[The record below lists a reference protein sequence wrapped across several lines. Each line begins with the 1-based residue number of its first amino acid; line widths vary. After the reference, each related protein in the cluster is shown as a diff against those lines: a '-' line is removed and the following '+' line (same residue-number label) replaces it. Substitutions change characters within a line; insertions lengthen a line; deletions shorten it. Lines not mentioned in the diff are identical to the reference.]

1 MNHSSR
7 PPRVVIIGGGFAG
20 LYATRALA
28 GGDVDVTLID
38 RRNFHLF
45 QPLLYQVGTGSLSPA
60 NIAAPLR
67 SILRGQQNVSV
78 LLGEVED
85 FDLDAHEVV
94 LADGDRVGFD
104 YLIVAT
110 GSTHHYFGHPEWE
123 QFAPGLKTVED
134 ATEIRQ
140 RLLLAFEDAERS
152 NDEAEAR
159 RLLTFVVVGG
169 GPTGVEMAGAIA
181 EIARD
186 TLRHDYR
193 HIRTDE
199 AHILLVEALDRILPT
214 YKPEL
219 SRRAEDDL
227 RNLGVDVR
235 TGTMVRSI
243 DANGLE
249 FAKGDVVERIE
260 SCTVIWAAGVQASS
274 LGEKLAMAAGL
285 ERDRSGRLTVGSDL
299 TLPGHPEV
307 FVAGDLAHVEQ
318 DGKSLPAVAPVA
330 MQEGRHAADVIAARL
345 HGETAAAFRYKD
357 RGSMATIGRSA
368 AVADLGFVRLTGA
381 IGWLA
386 WLFIHIMQ
394 LAGFENRLLVATQWG
409 WSYLT
414 RNRAARLITGRRRPQ
429 RPDIDG
435 DLDAKNTR

>member
-260 SCTVIWAAGVQASS
+260 SCTV
-274 LGEKLAMAAGL
+274 
-285 ERDRSGRLTVGSDL
+285 
-299 TLPGHPEV
+299 
-307 FVAGDLAHVEQ
+307 
-318 DGKSLPAVAPVA
+318 
-330 MQEGRHAADVIAARL
+330 
-345 HGETAAAFRYKD
+345 
-357 RGSMATIGRSA
+357 
-368 AVADLGFVRLTGA
+368 
-381 IGWLA
+381 
-386 WLFIHIMQ
+386 
-394 LAGFENRLLVATQWG
+394 
-409 WSYLT
+409 
-414 RNRAARLITGRRRPQ
+414 
-429 RPDIDG
+429 
-435 DLDAKNTR
+435 

>member
-28 GGDVDVTLID
+28 GAKVDVTLID

-299 TLPGHPEV
+299 TLPGHAEV

-345 HGETAAAFRYKD
+345 RGERAAAFRYKD
-357 RGSMATIGRSA
+357 RGSMATSGRSA
-368 AVADLGFVRLTGA
+368 AVADLGFVRL
-381 IGWLA
+381 
-386 WLFIHIMQ
+386 
-394 LAGFENRLLVATQWG
+394 
-409 WSYLT
+409 
-414 RNRAARLITGRRRPQ
+414 
-429 RPDIDG
+429 
-435 DLDAKNTR
+435 

>member
-1 MNHSSR
+1 MNDSSAR
-7 PPRVVIIGGGFAG
+7 PRVVIVGGGFGG

-28 GGDVDVTLID
+28 DAEVDVTLID

-67 SILRGQQNVSV
+67 SILRSQKNLSV
-78 LLGEVED
+78 LLGEVTD
-85 FDLDAHEVV
+85 FDLATHEVV
-94 LADGDRVGFD
+94 LEDGERVSFD
-104 YLIVAT
+104 YLVVAT

-123 QFAPGLKTVED
+123 QYAPGLKTVED

-140 RLLLAFEDAERS
+140 RLLVAFEDAERA
-152 NDEAEAR
+152 NDEAAAR

-193 HIRTDE
+193 NIRTYE

-214 YKPEL
+214 YRPAL

-227 RNLGVDVR
+227 RKLGVDVR
-235 TGTMVRSI
+235 TGTSVRSI
-243 DANGLE
+243 DADGLE
-249 FAKGDVVERIE
+249 FAKGEVAERIE
-260 SCTVIWAAGVQASS
+260 SCTVIWAAGVQASV
-274 LGEKLAMAAGL
+274 LGEKLATAAGL

-318 DGKSLPAVAPVA
+318 DGKPLPAVAPVA

-345 HGETAAAFRYKD
+345 SGDAAAPFRYKD

-381 IGWLA
+381 VGWLA

-394 LAGFENRLLVATQWG
+394 LAGFENRLLVATQWA

-414 RNRAARLITGRRRPQ
+414 HNRAARLITGRRGPRGSQ
-429 RPDIDG
+429 
-435 DLDAKNTR
+435 K